1 MEGPDERRRVADRV
15 FRGCLGYTV
24 LITLA
29 WLYMLVA
36 APADGFFFRQ
46 YRPDRESLQRIA
58 AIFFFTS
65 ILWGA
70 IWYGVKWLL
79 LRRFVGF
86 TKEETR
92 ASFSSRMD
100 QPYDLGPLLARYSER
115 RIRITDMIG
124 RRGRFVTIGA
134 AGFFYIHA
142 RVAESPTPGFLT
154 VALQDNL
161 FDAVAFSW
169 LALAFYY
176 SSGFLARMFYGPQ
189 SRVMDGTLAR
199 ANCLLITTLWSLFKF
214 VMVPIGD
221 RLSLRF
227 PPATFSVVFVLI
239 WGTYLAGD
247 ALSEIVGSLLGR
259 QKLRVWGLGDVNR
272 KSVAGTVAGFLG
284 ALVLGVVVVT
294 AHALP
299 ASWLA
304 LVFVIAVSNT
314 LFEFFSP
321 RGTDD
326 FTMATANALLCWGFG
341 AFFL

>member
-1 MEGPDERRRVADRV
+1 MEGPDTRRSVADRV
-15 FRGCLGYTV
+15 FRACLGYTV
-24 LITLA
+24 LITVA

-36 APADGFFFRQ
+36 APAEGFFFRQ
-46 YRPDRESLQRIA
+46 YRPDRESLLRILGMFA
-58 AIFFFTS
+58 FVS
-65 ILWGA
+65 LLWGA

-100 QPYDLGPLLARYSER
+100 EPYDLAPLLGRYSER
-115 RIRITDMIG
+115 RIRIADMIG

-134 AGFFYIHA
+134 AGFYYVHA
-142 RVAESPTPGFLT
+142 RLAEGPTPSFLT
-154 VALQDNL
+154 TALQDNL

-176 SSGFLARMFYGPQ
+176 SSGFVARMFYGPQ

-227 PPATFSVVFVLI
+227 PPATFSVVFALI

-247 ALSEIVGSLLGR
+247 ALSEIVGSLFGR

-284 ALVLGVVVVT
+284 ALALGVAVVT

-299 ASWLA
+299 APWLV
-304 LVFVIAVSNT
+304 LVSVIAVSNT
-314 LFEFFSP
+314 LLELFSP

-341 AFFL
+341 VLVL